1 MFFSYGEGI
10 MSKNTAR
17 ILVVEDDPDI
27 VCVVKSYLE
36 RSEFVVDTASDGLS
50 GLARALEDPPALIV
64 LDWMLPGIDGLE
76 FMKRL
81 RNEQQTPVIM
91 LTARGEEDDRIK
103 GLQLGAD
110 DYVPKPFSPRELVAR
125 IEAVLRRMQPPTE
138 QEQEPLTRGPLVI
151 DPSRHNVTRD
161 DEPIEL
167 TTLEF
172 NLLYTLARYPG
183 RVYSRDELLERIWG
197 GDFAGVDRVVDVHV
211 SNLRQKLER
220 EPTSPRLLLTVRGVG
235 YKFSED
241 VT

>member
-1 MFFSYGEGI
+1 VPR
-10 MSKNTAR
+10 NPAR

-27 VCVVKSYLE
+27 VHVVRSYLE
-36 RSEFVVDTASDGLS
+36 RSDYTVDTALDGLT
-50 GLARALEDPPALIV
+50 GLSRVLEEPPSLII

-81 RNEQQTPVIM
+81 RREQQTPVIM

-125 IEAVLRRMQPPTE
+125 VEAVLRRVQPPAP
-138 QEQEPLTRGPLVI
+138 QEAETLTRGPLVI
-151 DPSRHNVTRD
+151 DSSRRNVTRD
-161 DEPIEL
+161 NEPIEL
-167 TTLEF
+167 TALEF
-172 NLLYTLARYPG
+172 DLLYTLARHPG
-183 RVYSRDELLERIWG
+183 RVYRRDELLDRVWG
-197 GDFAGVDRVVDVHV
+197 SDFMGVDRVVDVHM
-211 SNLRQKLER
+211 SNLRQKLEVD
-220 EPTSPRLLLTVRGVG
+220 PANPRMLLTVRGVG

>member
-1 MFFSYGEGI
+1 
-10 MSKNTAR
+10 MSRNTAR
-17 ILVVEDDPDI
+17 ILVVEDDLDI
-27 VCVVKSYLE
+27 VRVVKSYLE
-36 RSEFVVDTASDGLS
+36 RSEFIVDTASDGLT
-50 GLARALEDPPALIV
+50 GLSRALDEPPSLIV

-81 RNEQQTPVIM
+81 RREQQTPVIM

-125 IEAVLRRMQPPTE
+125 IEAVLRRAQPPAE
-138 QEQEPLTRGPLVI
+138 QGEETLKRGPLLI
-151 DPSRHNVTRD
+151 DASRRNVTRY

-167 TTLEF
+167 TALEF
-172 NLLYTLARYPG
+172 DLLHSLARYPG
-183 RVYSRDELLERIWG
+183 RVYRRDELLERVWG
-197 GDFAGVDRVVDVHV
+197 SDFTGVDRVVDVHV
-211 SNLRQKLER
+211 SNLRQKLEVD
-220 EPTSPRLLLTVRGVG
+220 PANPRMLLTVRGVG